1 MNSRR
6 GSASAIVIL
15 AIGMALAAAGALSAD
30 MAARRQAFNGH
41 LLRVQGRELA
51 LGARGLPPATRML
64 VQGWALQIAAD
75 GAVEARSRAGCY
87 RIAADGREHWSN
99 GVTR

>member
-6 GSASAIVIL
+6 GSAMAIVLL
-15 AIGMALAAAGALSAD
+15 AIGMALAAAGALSAE
-30 MAARRQAFNGH
+30 MAARRQAFTGH

-51 LGARGLPPATRML
+51 LGARQLPPATRVQL
-64 VQGWALQIAAD
+64 QGWTLQIAAD
-75 GAVEARSRAGCY
+75 GAVEARRGSGCF

-99 GVTR
+99 GAQP